1 MRITAALGLL
11 LVASPAF
18 AQSAAPQ
25 EGPISCSVPVSPTD
39 SVKSLRERYGEAL
52 AVEELPGAEGETYKG
67 LVLLPRARD
76 RRIEVS
82 FVDDTMK
89 RVSGLIL
96 RDTAKSSRWN
106 VLGVS
111 IGSSLVDVQK
121 INGRPF
127 LVSGFEWDY
136 GGFVVDWKGGALG
149 KPLPGG
155 CTVTLR
161 FGKNAGAP
169 KALLG
174 DGVKAASDNAAMVK
188 FAPVVTEIGVNF
200 PEK

>member
-1 MRITAALGLL
+1 MRIIVAVGCVLL
-11 LVASPAF
+11 APPAF

-25 EGPISCSVPVSPTD
+25 EGPISCSVPVSPAD

-67 LVLLPRARD
+67 LVLLPRMKD

-82 FVDDTMK
+82 FADDTMK
-89 RVSGLIL
+89 RVSGLTL
-96 RDTAKSSRWN
+96 RDTAKNSRWN
-106 VLGVS
+106 VLGIS
-111 IGSSLVDVQK
+111 IGSSLADVQK
-121 INGRPF
+121 VNGKPF

-161 FGKNAGAP
+161 FGKDVGAP

-174 DGVKAASDNAAMVK
+174 DGVKAASDSAAMVK

-200 PEK
+200 PAK